1 MVVAGDAGAVDL
13 AQRTAEALNK
23 GGKVPMFSNPASFVN
38 GPKPAPI
45 WLNESRLVN
54 ALQDTTCA
62 PQTILVKRELLR
74 RVLAPLFLKVS

>member
-1 MVVAGDAGAVDL
+1 MSTGAVDL

-38 GPKPAPI
+38 RPKPAPI

-62 PQTILVKRELLR
+62 PQMILCQERKFETS
-74 RVLAPLFLKVS
+74 AGLKSSS